1 MANPIRPLGRSSA
14 HDIYDE
20 AATQDLERQIEED
33 ELHFRNTGENRRPRR
48 LDNPL
53 VDNNP
58 SPDIANDGDNY
69 DLSNDPVEH
78 TASGEYA
85 EDSPS
90 QFIPSHNSRRTG
102 LQQTED
108 IIRDYERTMGND
120 TFSRNQ
126 HQRVGEQ
133 YTDLARERVM
143 NAYNRR
149 EREKGEK
156 EFAIV
161 KEKRIEQSKNAILE
175 LKIEDDE

>member
-1 MANPIRPLGRSSA
+1 MANPIRSLGRRSSG
-14 HDIYDE
+14 DIYEE
-20 AATQDLERQIEED
+20 AASQDLERQIEED

-48 LDNPL
+48 LDSPL

-69 DLSNDPVEH
+69 DLSDDPVRGEIP
-78 TASGEYA
+78 GEYA

-90 QFIPSHNSRRTG
+90 QFIPSHNSRRSG
-102 LQQTED
+102 LQHAD
-108 IIRDYERTMGND
+108 P
-120 TFSRNQ
+120 S
-126 HQRVGEQ
+126 
-133 YTDLARERVM
+133 RERVM